1 MNWVDFVILLVVVG
15 FALDGIRQGFFSQ
28 LFNIIGFIFSLI
40 TALAL
45 YQPAAGLLIKLF
57 NLPKIAAN
65 PVGFLIVWI
74 IVESLFFG
82 IFSSFFRKIHEHVT
96 KSPIEKYL
104 GFIPAAANALL
115 FLSFILLFVISLPIK
130 PDIKKD

>member
-82 IFSSFFRKIHEHVT
+82 IFSSFFRRIF
-96 KSPIEKYL
+96 
-104 GFIPAAANALL
+104 GFLQ
-115 FLSFILLFVISLPIK
+115 FLRKHLK
-130 PDIKKD
+130 ER